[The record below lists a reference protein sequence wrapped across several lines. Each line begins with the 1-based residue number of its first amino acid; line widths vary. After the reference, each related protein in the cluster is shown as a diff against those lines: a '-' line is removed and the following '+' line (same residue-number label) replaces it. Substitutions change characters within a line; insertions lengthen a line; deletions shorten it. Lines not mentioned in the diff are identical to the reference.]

1 MLGRQSRIRIS
12 KSELSAS
19 LAYIIQAEF
28 LHCRWVTIKAEDI
41 MAGVN
46 KVILIGNLGKDP
58 ELRYTAAGQPVASF
72 SVATTER
79 WTDKNGQRQER
90 TEWHNIVVWGK
101 LAELTN
107 QYLKKGRPVYIEGR
121 ITSRSWDDRDG
132 NKKYRTEIVA
142 NQIQF
147 LGSGPGPGSGADAPT
162 QPEPQQSVEPHFDQ
176 NPPAAGQPGVPE
188 DDLPF

>member
-1 MLGRQSRIRIS
+1 
-12 KSELSAS
+12 
-19 LAYIIQAEF
+19 
-28 LHCRWVTIKAEDI
+28 

-58 ELRYTAAGQPVASF
+58 ELRYTPGGQPVASF
-72 SVATTER
+72 SLATTER
-79 WTDKNGQRQER
+79 WSDKNGQRQDR

-101 LAELTN
+101 LGELAN
-107 QYLKKGRPVYIEGR
+107 QYLKKGRSAYIEGR
-121 ITSRSWDDRDG
+121 ITTRSWDDRDG

-147 LGSGPGPGSGADAPT
+147 LGSAQGGG
-162 QPEPQQSVEPHFDQ
+162 EPQANSDSGPAQAGEPHFDQ
-176 NPPAAGQPGVPE
+176 TAPAAQAGEPHFDQTAPAATAGAGE

>member
-1 MLGRQSRIRIS
+1 
-12 KSELSAS
+12 
-19 LAYIIQAEF
+19 
-28 LHCRWVTIKAEDI
+28 

-58 ELRYTAAGQPVASF
+58 ELRYTPGGQPVASF

-79 WTDKNGQRQER
+79 WTDKNGQRQDR

-121 ITSRSWDDRDG
+121 ITNRSWDDKDG

-147 LGSGPGPGSGADAPT
+147 LGSGPAAGPGDAPSQSDLQ
-162 QPEPQQSVEPHFDQ
+162 QPSEQHYDA
-176 NPPAAGQPGVPE
+176 PPAPTGAGMPE

>member
-1 MLGRQSRIRIS
+1 
-12 KSELSAS
+12 
-19 LAYIIQAEF
+19 
-28 LHCRWVTIKAEDI
+28 

-58 ELRYTAAGQPVASF
+58 ELRYTPSGQPVASF
-72 SVATTER
+72 SLATTER
-79 WTDKNGQRQER
+79 WTDKNGQRQDR

-107 QYLKKGRPVYIEGR
+107 QYLKKGRSAYVEGR
-121 ITSRSWDDRDG
+121 ITSRSWDDKDG

-147 LGSGPGPGSGADAPT
+147 LSGGPGSTGGDVALP
-162 QPEPQQSVEPHFDQ
+162 PEPQHTGDAHFDQ
-176 NPPAAGQPGVPE
+176 SGGAAPVQNSIPD